1 MRGRAGVVC
10 AVLCGITVLAL
21 PAMARADVGFQG
33 PAYSTG
39 TSGPPTTSKPESK
52 LWWHD
57 GTWWASMFDTGPPKE
72 HHVYRLNRTTQT
84 WSDTGAA
91 IDERDATRQD
101 ALRVGNQ
108 LFVASH
114 KYDTTPVFEPPP
126 NTDDEAR
133 LYRFRYNGTRYVQD
147 QTLGGSIGFTQI
159 GIQRSESLVIAMDSD
174 GMLWATWVAQASEAG
189 PYQVYVNHTT
199 GDCRG
204 PAGNCAW
211 AGPEALGTVALDD
224 VSSVI
229 AFGGDKIGVVW
240 SDQSDPLN
248 RAFRFRMRNDSDS
261 PGAQWSAP
269 VTVVSGEKAADDH
282 VNLKA
287 DSMGRIYAVTKT
299 NFGPTGFNAGTVLHR
314 RNVSGTWSHFAVS
327 RASLR
332 RTRPIVLLDP
342 THNRIRVFEASTG
355 SDAVHMKSSR
365 LDVISFAPLSPGSR
379 VIQDTGSTVA
389 DPTSTKQNVGNA
401 TQLIVLA
408 TNDATNRYWHSY
420 QQIVPCINGTAGN
433 NTLTGTRGNDRLCG
447 GAGNDTI
454 RGFGGNDSLTGG
466 PGNDTLDGGTGRDV
480 FSGQGGN
487 DTFFARDA
495 FRELVAGGFGF
506 DRARVNSTDVRRSIE
521 RLF

>member
-1 MRGRAGVVC
+1 MRGRAVVVC

-21 PAMARADVGFQG
+21 PAIARADIGFQG
-33 PAYSTG
+33 PAYPTG
-39 TSGPPTTSKPESK
+39 SSGPPTTSKPESK
-52 LWWHD
+52 LWWND
-57 GTWWASMFDTGPPKE
+57 GTWWASMFDAGPPKE
-72 HHVYRLNRTTQT
+72 HHVYRLNRTAQT
-84 WSDTGAA
+84 WSDTGAV

-126 NTDDEAR
+126 NTDDEMR
-133 LYRFRYNGTRYVQD
+133 LYRFTYNGTRYVKD
-147 QTLGGSIGFTQI
+147 QSLGSTGWTQI
-159 GIQRSESLVIAMDSD
+159 GIQRSESLVIAIDSD
-174 GMLWATWVAQASEAG
+174 GMLWATWVAQDGAAG
-189 PYQVYVNHTT
+189 PYKVYVNHTT

-204 PAGNCAW
+204 GAGNCAW
-211 AGPEALGTVALDD
+211 GTAQTLDEEVHQDD

-229 AFGGDKIGVVW
+229 AFGGNKIGVMW
-240 SDQSDPLN
+240 SDQSDLLN

-261 PGAQWSAP
+261 PGAQWSVP
-269 VTVVSGEKAADDH
+269 ETVVSGEKAADDH
-282 VNLKA
+282 INLKA
-287 DSMGRIYAVTKT
+287 DSAGRIYAATKT

-314 RNVSGTWSHFAVS
+314 RNLTGSWSHFPVS

-342 THNRIRVFEASTG
+342 AHNRIRVFEGPTSGA
-355 SDAVHMKSSR
+355 AVYMKSSR
-365 LDVISFAPLSPGSR
+365 LGVVSFAPLSPGTR
-379 VIQDTGSTVA
+379 VIQDTGSSVA
-389 DPTSTKQNVGNA
+389 NPTSTKQNVGNA

-408 TNDATNRYWHSY
+408 SNDATNRYWHSY
-420 QQIVPCINGTAGN
+420 LQIVPCINGTAGS
-433 NTLTGTRGNDRLCG
+433 NTLLGTNGNDRLCG
-447 GAGNDTI
+447 GGGNDTI

-466 PGNDTLDGGTGRDV
+466 RGNDTLDGGAGRDV